1 MFGRAAL
8 ALAILPSLAGFS
20 FAAEDGR
27 TVQIIVSRAKQSLTV
42 YDDGKIIA
50 TSKVSTGKP
59 GHDTPTGIFSI
70 LEKRKYHES
79 NIYSNAPMP
88 WMQRLTWSGIAL
100 HEGKVPN
107 YPASHGCVRLPSG
120 FAETLF
126 SMTKRGAHVII
137 ADEDVAPVVVRHP
150 FLFQLTTDVQIL
162 SDVPL
167 RPSSKT
173 TGPVELAMNNPDRS
187 LLLPKPEPMVRT
199 PEESQP
205 LRILITRRGDRELV
219 ADVQA
224 MLTELGFDAGAPDG
238 FAGEMTRSAIA
249 GFKRWKNLPSKGTLI
264 SKEMLAALYASAG
277 RDPAPQGQLYIRQG
291 FKEILSTPVAIRD
304 PERELGT
311 HLYTIADIDP
321 KNGQAVWQAIAL
333 KNELSDGTRKRLGI
347 APEGSVVEAA
357 GQSVLDRIEI
367 PTQIRTKIN
376 GMLTEGTSITI
387 TDNGVS
393 SETAPQGTDFITLT
407 R

>member
-1 MFGRAAL
+1 M
-8 ALAILPSLAGFS
+8 
-20 FAAEDGR
+20 
-27 TVQIIVSRAKQSLTV
+27 SRSKQSLTV

-120 FAETLF
+120 FAKTLF
-126 SMTKRGAHVII
+126 SMTERGAHVII

-150 FLFQLTTDVQIL
+150 FLFQPTTDVQIL

-167 RPSSKT
+167 RPSKKT

-187 LLLPKPEPMVRT
+187 LLVPKPESLVRT

-219 ADVQA
+219 SDVQT

-249 GFKRWKNLPSKGTLI
+249 GFKRWKNLPSKGTLL
-264 SKEMLAALYASAG
+264 SNEMLAALYAAAG
-277 RDPAPQGQLYIRQG
+277 REPAPQGQLYIRQG
-291 FKEILSTPVAIRD
+291 FKEVLSTPVAIRISSA
-304 PERELGT
+304 T
-311 HLYTIADIDP
+311 P
-321 KNGQAVWQAIAL
+321 KD
-333 KNELSDGTRKRLGI
+333 DGGRWR
-347 APEGSVVEAA
+347 GSW
-357 GQSVLDRIEI
+357 R
-367 PTQIRTKIN
+367 R
-376 GMLTEGTSITI
+376 
-387 TDNGVS
+387 
-393 SETAPQGTDFITLT
+393 
-407 R
+407 

>member
-27 TVQIIVSRAKQSLTV
+27 TIQIIVSRAKQSLTV

-120 FAETLF
+120 FAKTLF
-126 SMTKRGAHVII
+126 SMTERGAHVII

-150 FLFQLTTDVQIL
+150 FLFQPTTDVQIL

-167 RPSSKT
+167 RPSKKT

-187 LLLPKPEPMVRT
+187 LLVPKPEPW
-199 PEESQP
+199 SG
-205 LRILITRRGDRELV
+205 LR
-219 ADVQA
+219 
-224 MLTELGFDAGAPDG
+224 
-238 FAGEMTRSAIA
+238 RS
-249 GFKRWKNLPSKGTLI
+249 PSRF
-264 SKEMLAALYASAG
+264 EY
-277 RDPAPQGQLYIRQG
+277 
-291 FKEILSTPVAIRD
+291 
-304 PERELGT
+304 
-311 HLYTIADIDP
+311 
-321 KNGQAVWQAIAL
+321 
-333 KNELSDGTRKRLGI
+333 
-347 APEGSVVEAA
+347 
-357 GQSVLDRIEI
+357 
-367 PTQIRTKIN
+367 
-376 GMLTEGTSITI
+376 
-387 TDNGVS
+387 
-393 SETAPQGTDFITLT
+393 
-407 R
+407 